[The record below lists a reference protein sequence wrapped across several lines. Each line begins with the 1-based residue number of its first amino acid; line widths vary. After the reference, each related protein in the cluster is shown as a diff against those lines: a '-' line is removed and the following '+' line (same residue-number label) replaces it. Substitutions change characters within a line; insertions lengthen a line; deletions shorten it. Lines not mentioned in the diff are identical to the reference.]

1 VSENSNTA
9 TENTSTL
16 DRYKILQATMNNKSI
31 EIEWGDGHQSAYHH
45 VWLRHNCGCA
55 SCRHSGTDQ
64 NMNLIENI
72 PLDIQPSELNVTG
85 DWIELIWAGEEHKT
99 SYQVEW
105 LRSHCYS
112 DEERNKRDIGPT
124 LIGADFVQ
132 SMSKT
137 DYQRYLGTDAGLLET
152 MQALNKFGIAM
163 VTAAVP
169 EDQTIVNLAQ
179 RFGPIR
185 ETNYGAIND
194 MKVHNDQIVISY
206 TDAAL
211 TAHCDEPYCYEPLG
225 IGFFHCMN
233 SAIGQGGTSIF
244 VDCFK
249 IAEDLRTEDP
259 EAFEILST
267 VPVQF
272 MRDHPDE
279 QEYRAE
285 GALIALDYFGHLN
298 GVRYAERPLAP
309 LDIPGNLVYP
319 YYRAFGEFTRRVR
332 DPKNEIRFKMN
343 TGDVVIFD
351 NQRMTH
357 GRTAF
362 TGDRHL
368 RTAYVERDFFHSK
381 LRVLSRRAGNPIVG
395 RLPGGARS

>member
-1 VSENSNTA
+1 VSEQSSA
-9 TENTSTL
+9 AIQNTSPL
-16 DRYKILQATMNNKSI
+16 DRYKISQATINDTSI
-31 EIEWGDGHQSAYHH
+31 DIEWGDGHQSAYHH

-72 PLDIQPSELNVTG
+72 PLDIKPSELNLTA
-85 DWIELIWAGEEHKT
+85 DWIEIIWAGEAHKT
-99 SYQVEW
+99 SYQMEW

-112 DEERNKRDIGPT
+112 DEEREKRDTRPT
-124 LIGADFVQ
+124 LIDADYAP
-132 SMSKT
+132 SISRT
-137 DYQRYLGTDAGLLET
+137 DYQCYLKTDAGLLET
-152 MQALNKFGIAM
+152 MQAVNEFGIAL

-169 EDQTIVNLAQ
+169 EDETIVHLAQ

-194 MKVHNDQIVISY
+194 MKVHSDQIVISY

-211 TAHCDEPYCYEPLG
+211 TAHCDEPYCFEPLG
-225 IGFFHCMN
+225 IGFFHCMK
-233 SAIGQGGTSIF
+233 SAVDQGGTSIF

-267 VPVQF
+267 VPLQY
-272 MRDHPDE
+272 MRDHADE

-285 GALIALDYFGHLN
+285 GRLIALDYFGHIN

-309 LDIPGNLVYP
+309 LDIPGNLIRP
-319 YYRAFGEFTRRVR
+319 YYRAFAEFTRRVR
-332 DPKNEIRFKMN
+332 DPKNEIRFKMD

-381 LRVLSRRAGNPIVG
+381 LRVLSRRLGKPLVG

>member
-1 VSENSNTA
+1 
-9 TENTSTL
+9 
-16 DRYKILQATMNNKSI
+16 K
-31 EIEWGDGHQSAYHH
+31 
-45 VWLRHNCGCA
+45 
-55 SCRHSGTDQ
+55 
-64 NMNLIENI
+64 
-72 PLDIQPSELNVTG
+72 
-85 DWIELIWAGEEHKT
+85 
-99 SYQVEW
+99 
-105 LRSHCYS
+105 
-112 DEERNKRDIGPT
+112 PT
-124 LIGADFVQ
+124 LIGADFVP

-137 DYQRYLGTDAGLLET
+137 DYPRYLETDAGLLET
-152 MQALNKFGIAM
+152 MQAVNEFGIAM

-185 ETNYGAIND
+185 ETNYGSIND

-244 VDCFK
+244 IDCFK

-259 EAFEILST
+259 EAFEILTT

-285 GALIALDYFGHLN
+285 GALIALDYFGNLN

-309 LDIPGNLVYP
+309 LDIPGNLVCS
-319 YYRAFGEFTRRVR
+319 YYRAFGEFTRRAR
-332 DPKNEIRFKMN
+332 DPKNEIRFKMD

-381 LRVLSRRAGNPIVG
+381 LRVLSRRAGNPIPG
-395 RLPGGARS
+395 RLPGGART